1 MNIPRLVLKNITR
14 RKGRF
19 VFTFL
24 GITIGIASFVTLLS
38 LGGGLKNE
46 IKRQASEL
54 GANLVVTPKGWCAYE
69 QVSVLTGEQ
78 LPEAIPFDIVKNI
91 SAIKGLTAV
100 PYLTERTAIKN
111 SPVPVI
117 GILPEEM
124 RAFKAWEMQK
134 GDYFSSQ
141 SETSMLRSYTKDNKN
156 NLPSPPFSKGEPGGL
171 SDENAVVIGSGIA
184 QQFKLNPM
192 DELTIRGKRFHV
204 KGILKETGG
213 KDDIAMFMPLS
224 VAQRLYGVRDMVS
237 FIAVKVDDIS
247 KMDEYILKIQET
259 ANVAVVSDKQLLK
272 SVLSIVGT
280 VSLTLQLIAAVA
292 ILAAAFGIINTMMTA
307 IYERK
312 REIGI
317 LQAIGAR
324 QSTIFKVFLI
334 ESGFYGV
341 IGGVIGL
348 AAGLVFSNLASPY
361 ISQNE
366 FTAFLKGSEVTAN
379 FDLKLVLGSLIF
391 SLFVSLISGLYP
403 AWRASKLSPVEAI
416 SYE

>member
-1 MNIPRLVLKNITR
+1 MNIPKLVLRNITR
-14 RKGRF
+14 RRGRF
-19 VFTFL
+19 IFTLL

-46 IKRQASEL
+46 IKRQAREL

-78 LPEAIPFDIVKNI
+78 LPEAIPFEEVEKI
-91 SAIKGLTAV
+91 SAIRGLTAV
-100 PYLTERTAIKN
+100 PYLTERAVINN

-117 GILPEEM
+117 GILPDEMKTFKGWEVERGMYFTSQEE
-124 RAFKAWEMQK
+124 KA
-134 GDYFSSQ
+134 
-141 SETSMLRSYTKDNKN
+141 LI
-156 NLPSPPFSKGEPGGL
+156 
-171 SDENAVVIGSGIA
+171 IGSGIA
-184 QQFKLNPM
+184 QQFKVNPT
-192 DELTIRGKRFHV
+192 DELTIRGERFLI

-213 KDDIAMFMPLS
+213 KDDIAIFMPLS
-224 VAQRLYGVRDMVS
+224 VAQRLYGVRNMVS
-237 FIAVKVDDIS
+237 FIAIKVDDIT
-247 KMDEYILKIQET
+247 KTDEYILKIQET
-259 ANVAVVSDKQLLK
+259 SNVAVVSDKQLLK

-307 IYERK
+307 IHERK

-317 LQAIGAR
+317 LQAIGAKR
-324 QSTIFKVFLI
+324 GTIFKVFLL
-334 ESGFYGV
+334 ESGLYGLL
-341 IGGVIGL
+341 GGIVGV
-348 AAGLVFSNLASPY
+348 AVGLVFSSIASPY

-366 FTAFLKGSEVTAN
+366 FTAFLKGSELAIV
-379 FDLKLVLGSLIF
+379 FDFRLVLGSLLF
-391 SLFVSLISGLYP
+391 SLFVSLISGSYP

>member
-1 MNIPRLVLKNITR
+1 MNIPKLVFKNITR

-19 VFTFL
+19 IFTLL

-38 LGGGLKNE
+38 LGGGLKKE
-46 IKRQASEL
+46 IKRQAGEL
-54 GANLVVTPKGWCAYE
+54 GANLIVTPKGWCAYE

-78 LPEAIPFDIVKNI
+78 LPEAIPFDVVKKI
-91 SAIKGLTAV
+91 SAIKGLAAV

-117 GILPEEM
+117 GILPEKM
-124 RAFKAWEMQK
+124 KAFKNWEIDK

-141 SETSMLRSYTKDNKN
+141 DERAVIVG
-156 NLPSPPFSKGEPGGL
+156 FS
-171 SDENAVVIGSGIA
+171 IA
-184 QQFKLNPM
+184 QQFKLNPT
-192 DELTIRGKRFHV
+192 DEVKIRGESFTI
-204 KGILKETGG
+204 KGILKETGS

-224 VAQRLYGVRDMVS
+224 VAQKLYGIDDMVS
-237 FIAVKVDDIS
+237 FIAIKVDDIT
-247 KMDEYILKIQET
+247 KTDEYILKIQET

-280 VSLTLQLIAAVA
+280 VSLTLQIIAAVA

-307 IYERK
+307 IHERR

-317 LQAIGAR
+317 LQAIGAKR
-324 QSTIFKVFLI
+324 GTIFNVFLL
-334 ESGFYGV
+334 ESGFYGLL
-341 IGGVIGL
+341 GGVIGVII
-348 AAGLVFSNLASPY
+348 GFIFSAVATPY

-366 FTAFLKGSEVTAN
+366 FTAFLKGSQVVES
-379 FDLKLVLGSLIF
+379 FDLRLVFGSLIF
-391 SLFVSLISGLYP
+391 SLFVSLVSGFYP

-416 SYE
+416 NYE

>member
-1 MNIPRLVLKNITR
+1 MNIPKLVLKNITR

-19 VFTFL
+19 IFTLL

-78 LPEAIPFDIVKNI
+78 LPEAIPFEDVRKI
-91 SAIKGLTAV
+91 SAIKGLKAV

-117 GILPEEM
+117 GILPKEM
-124 RAFKAWEMQK
+124 KVFKGWVM
-134 GDYFSSQ
+134 D
-141 SETSMLRSYTKDNKN
+141 
-156 NLPSPPFSKGEPGGL
+156 KGEYFDLGEKAL
-171 SDENAVVIGSGIA
+171 VIGSGIA
-184 QQFKLNPM
+184 QQFKLNPK
-192 DELTIRGKRFHV
+192 DELTIRGERFPI
-204 KGILKETGG
+204 KGILKETGS
-213 KDDIAMFMPLS
+213 KDDIALFMPLS
-224 VAQRLYGVRDMVS
+224 VAQKLYGIGDKVS

-247 KMDEYILKIQET
+247 KTDEYILKVQET
-259 ANVAVVSDKQLLK
+259 SNVAVVSDKQLLK

-280 VSLTLQLIAAVA
+280 VSITLQLIAAVA

-307 IYERK
+307 VSERK

-317 LQAIGAR
+317 LQALGAK

-334 ESGFYGV
+334 ESGFYGILGGI
-341 IGGVIGL
+341 IGV
-348 AAGLVFSNLASPY
+348 ATGLVFSNLASPY

-366 FTAFLKGSEVTAN
+366 FTAFLKSSEVAVT
-379 FDLKLVLGSLIF
+379 FDSRLVFGSLLF
-391 SLFVSLISGLYP
+391 SLFVSLFSGLYP
-403 AWRASKLSPVEAI
+403 AWRASKLTPVEAI

>member
-1 MNIPRLVLKNITR
+1 MNIPKLVIKNITR

-19 VFTFL
+19 IFTLL

-78 LPEAIPFDIVKNI
+78 LPEAIPFEDVRKI
-91 SAIKGLTAV
+91 SAIKGLKAV

-111 SPVPVI
+111 NPVPVI
-117 GILPEEM
+117 GILPGEM
-124 RAFKAWEMQK
+124 KVFKGWVMDK
-134 GDYFSSQ
+134 GDYF
-141 SETSMLRSYTKDNKN
+141 D
-156 NLPSPPFSKGEPGGL
+156 
-171 SDENAVVIGSGIA
+171 SDEKSLIIGSGIA
-184 QQFKLNPM
+184 QQFKLNPK
-192 DELTIRGKRFHV
+192 DELTIRGERFSIR
-204 KGILKETGG
+204 GILKETGS
-213 KDDIAMFMPLS
+213 KDDIAMFLPLS
-224 VAQRLYGVRDMVS
+224 VAQKLYGVGDRVS

-247 KMDEYILKIQET
+247 KVDEYALKIQET
-259 ANVAVVSDKQLLK
+259 SNVAVVSDKQLLK

-280 VSLTLQLIAAVA
+280 VSITLQIIAAVA

-307 IYERK
+307 VSERK

-334 ESGFYGV
+334 ESGFYGILGGI
-341 IGGVIGL
+341 IGVGM
-348 AAGLVFSNLASPY
+348 GLVFSSLAAPY

-366 FTAFLKGSEVTAN
+366 FTAFLKGSEVAKS
-379 FDLKLVLGSLIF
+379 FEFSLVLGSLLF

>member
-1 MNIPRLVLKNITR
+1 MNIPKLVLRNLTR

-19 VFTFL
+19 IFTLL

-38 LGGGLKNE
+38 LGGSLKNE
-46 IKRQASEL
+46 IKKQASEL

-78 LPEAIPFDIVKNI
+78 LPEAIPMDDVKKI

-111 SPVPVI
+111 SPIPVI
-117 GILPEEM
+117 GILPHEM
-124 RAFKAWEMQK
+124 KTFKGWEMEK

-141 SETSMLRSYTKDNKN
+141 
-156 NLPSPPFSKGEPGGL
+156 
-171 SDENAVVIGSGIA
+171 DENTVVIGSGIA
-184 QQFKLNPM
+184 QQFKLNLM
-192 DELTIRGKRFHV
+192 DELTIRGRQFPV
-204 KGILKETGG
+204 KGILKETGS
-213 KDDIAMFMPLS
+213 KDDVAVFMPLS
-224 VAQRLYGVRDMVS
+224 VAQQLYGVGDKVS
-237 FIAVKVDDIS
+237 FIAIKVNDIA
-247 KMDEYILKIQET
+247 KTDEYILKIQET

-292 ILAAAFGIINTMMTA
+292 ILASAFGIINTMMTA

-317 LQAIGAR
+317 LQAIGAKEI
-324 QSTIFKVFLI
+324 TIFKIFLL
-334 ESGFYGV
+334 ESGFYGILGGI
-341 IGGVIGL
+341 IGV
-348 AAGLVFSNLASPY
+348 AAGLVFSSLASPY

-366 FTAFLKGSEVTAN
+366 FTAFLKSSEVAVT
-379 FDLKLVLGSLIF
+379 FDLRLVFGSLLF
-391 SLFVSLISGLYP
+391 SLFVSLFSGLYP
-403 AWRASKLSPVEAI
+403 AWRASKLTPVEAI

>member
-1 MNIPRLVLKNITR
+1 MNIPKLVLKNITR

-19 VFTFL
+19 IFTLL

-46 IKRQASEL
+46 IKKQATEL

-69 QVSVLTGEQ
+69 QISVLTGEQ
-78 LPEAIPFDIVKNI
+78 LPEAIPFNVVKKI
-91 SAIKGLTAV
+91 SAIRGLTAV
-100 PYLTERTAIKN
+100 PYLTERTVIKN
-111 SPVPVI
+111 SPVSVI

-124 RAFKAWEMQK
+124 RAFKAWEMEK
-134 GDYFSSQ
+134 GSYF
-141 SETSMLRSYTKDNKN
+141 ETQNEK
-156 NLPSPPFSKGEPGGL
+156 
-171 SDENAVVIGSGIA
+171 AVIIGSGIA
-184 QQFKLNPM
+184 QQFKLNPT
-192 DELTIRGKRFHV
+192 DEVKIRGEKFHV
-204 KGILKETGG
+204 KGVLKEIGS

-224 VAQRLYGVRDMVS
+224 VVQKLYGVGDMVS
-237 FIAVKVDDIS
+237 FIAVNVDDIS
-247 KMDEYILKIQET
+247 KTDEYILKIQET
-259 ANVAVVSDKQLLK
+259 ANVAVLSDKQLLK

-317 LQAIGAR
+317 LQAIGAKR
-324 QSTIFKVFLI
+324 STIFKAFLL
-334 ESGFYGV
+334 ESGFYGLLGGI
-341 IGGVIGL
+341 IGV
-348 AAGLVFSNLASPY
+348 AAGLAFSAIASPY

-366 FTAFLKGSEVTAN
+366 FTAFLKGSEVAVA
-379 FDLKLVLGSLIF
+379 FDSRLVLGSILF
-391 SLFVSLISGLYP
+391 SLFISLISGLYP
-403 AWRASKLSPVEAI
+403 AWRASKLTPVEAI

>member
-1 MNIPRLVLKNITR
+1 MNIPKLVAKNITR

-19 VFTFL
+19 VFTLL

-38 LGGGLKNE
+38 LGGGLKSE
-46 IKRQASEL
+46 IKRQAGEL

-78 LPEAIPFDIVKNI
+78 LPEAIPFDVVKKI
-91 SAIKGLTAV
+91 AAIKGLTAV

-117 GILPEEM
+117 GILPKEM
-124 RAFKAWEMQK
+124 KVFKGWEIEK

-141 SETSMLRSYTKDNKN
+141 
-156 NLPSPPFSKGEPGGL
+156 
-171 SDENAVVIGSGIA
+171 DENAVVIGSGIA
-184 QQFKLNPM
+184 QQFKLNLI
-192 DELTIRGKRFHV
+192 DDLTIRGKGFPV
-204 KGILKETGG
+204 KGILKETGS
-213 KDDIAMFMPLS
+213 KDDIAVFMPLS
-224 VAQRLYGVRDMVS
+224 VAQRLYGVGDKVS
-237 FIAVKVDDIS
+237 FIAVKVNDIA
-247 KMDEYILKIQET
+247 KIDEYILKIQET

-317 LQAIGAR
+317 LQAIGAK
-324 QSTIFKVFLI
+324 QSTIFKVFLV
-334 ESGFYGV
+334 ESGFYGGFGGI
-341 IGGVIGL
+341 IGVGI
-348 AAGLVFSNLASPY
+348 GLVFSSLAAPY

-366 FTAFLKGSEVTAN
+366 FTAFLKGSEIAQT
-379 FDLKLVLGSLIF
+379 FDFRLVLGSLIF

>member
-1 MNIPRLVLKNITR
+1 MNLPKLVLRNITQ

-19 VFTFL
+19 LFTLL

-38 LGGGLKNE
+38 LGGGLKKE
-46 IKRQASEL
+46 IKKQAMEL
-54 GANLVVTPKGWCAYE
+54 GANLIVTPKGWCAYE

-78 LPEAIPFDIVKNI
+78 LPEAIPFDVVKNI

-124 RAFKAWEMQK
+124 RTFKNWEVEK
-134 GDYFSSQ
+134 GMYFSSQ
-141 SETSMLRSYTKDNKN
+141 
-156 NLPSPPFSKGEPGGL
+156 
-171 SDENAVVIGSGIA
+171 DEKALVIGSGIA

-192 DELTIRGKRFHV
+192 NELTIRGEKFPVR
-204 KGILKETGG
+204 GILKETGS
-213 KDDIAMFMPLS
+213 KDDIAIFMPLS

-237 FIAVKVDDIS
+237 FIAVKVDDIA
-247 KMDEYILKIQET
+247 KVDEYILKIQET

-317 LQAIGAR
+317 LQAIGAKR
-324 QSTIFKVFLI
+324 STIFKAFLL
-334 ESGFYGV
+334 ESGFYGLFGGI
-341 IGGVIGL
+341 IGV
-348 AAGLVFSNLASPY
+348 ASGLVFSSIASPY

-366 FTAFLKGSEVTAN
+366 FTAFMKGTEVAQS
-379 FDLKLVLGSLIF
+379 FDLRLVFGSLLF
-391 SLFVSLISGLYP
+391 SLFVSLISGFYP
-403 AWRASKLSPVEAI
+403 AWRASKLTPVEAI
-416 SYE
+416 TYE

>member
-1 MNIPRLVLKNITR
+1 MNIPKLVLRNITR

-19 VFTFL
+19 IFTLL

-38 LGGGLKNE
+38 LGGSLKNE
-46 IKRQASEL
+46 IKKQAAEL

-78 LPEAIPFDIVKNI
+78 LPEAIPFDDVKKI

-124 RAFKAWEMQK
+124 RAFKAWEMEK
-134 GDYFSSQ
+134 GEYFSS
-141 SETSMLRSYTKDNKN
+141 K
-156 NLPSPPFSKGEPGGL
+156 
-171 SDENAVVIGSGIA
+171 DENAVVIGSGIA

-192 DELTIRGKRFHV
+192 DELIIRGRQFPV
-204 KGILKETGG
+204 KGILKETGS
-213 KDDIAMFMPLS
+213 KDDIAVFMPLQ
-224 VAQRLYGVRDMVS
+224 VAQKLYGVGDKVS
-237 FIAVKVDDIS
+237 FVAVKVDDIS
-247 KMDEYILKIQET
+247 KTDDYILKIQET

-307 IYERK
+307 IYERR

-317 LQAIGAR
+317 LQAIGAKEI
-324 QSTIFKVFLI
+324 TIFRIFLL
-334 ESGFYGV
+334 ESGFYGILGGI
-341 IGGVIGL
+341 IGV
-348 AAGLVFSNLASPY
+348 ATGLVFSNLASPY

-366 FTAFLKGSEVTAN
+366 FTAFLKSSAVAVT
-379 FDLKLVLGSLIF
+379 FDLRLVLSSLFF
-391 SLFVSLISGLYP
+391 SIFVSLISGLYP
-403 AWRASKLSPVEAI
+403 AWRASKLTPVEAI

>member
-19 VFTFL
+19 VFTLL

-134 GDYFSSQ
+134 GSYFESQ
-141 SETSMLRSYTKDNKN
+141 NEK
-156 NLPSPPFSKGEPGGL
+156 
-171 SDENAVVIGSGIA
+171 AVIIGSGIA
-184 QQFKLNPM
+184 QQFKLNPIN
-192 DELTIRGKRFHV
+192 ELTIRGEKFPI
-204 KGILKETGG
+204 KGVLKETGG

-334 ESGFYGV
+334 ESGFYGIV
-341 IGGVIGL
+341 GGIIGVSI
-348 AAGLVFSNLASPY
+348 GLVFSSLASPY

-379 FDLKLVLGSLIF
+379 FDLKLVFGSLIF

>member
-1 MNIPRLVLKNITR
+1 MNLPKLVLRNITQ

-19 VFTFL
+19 LFTLL

-38 LGGGLKNE
+38 LGGGLKKE
-46 IKRQASEL
+46 IKKQATEL
-54 GANLVVTPKGWCAYE
+54 GANLIVTPKGWCAYE

-78 LPEAIPFDIVKNI
+78 LPEAIPFDVVKNI

-117 GILPEEM
+117 GILPVEM
-124 RAFKAWEMQK
+124 RTFKNWEVEK
-134 GDYFSSQ
+134 GMYFSSQ
-141 SETSMLRSYTKDNKN
+141 
-156 NLPSPPFSKGEPGGL
+156 
-171 SDENAVVIGSGIA
+171 DEKALVIGSGIA

-192 DELTIRGKRFHV
+192 NELTIRGEKFPVR
-204 KGILKETGG
+204 GILKETGS

-237 FIAVKVDDIS
+237 FIAVKVDDIA
-247 KMDEYILKIQET
+247 KVDEYILKIQET

-317 LQAIGAR
+317 LQAIGAKR
-324 QSTIFKVFLI
+324 STIFKAFLL
-334 ESGFYGV
+334 ESGFYGILGGI
-341 IGGVIGL
+341 IGV
-348 AAGLVFSNLASPY
+348 ASGLVFSSIASPY

-366 FTAFLKGSEVTAN
+366 FTAFMKGTEVAQS
-379 FDLKLVLGSLIF
+379 FDLRLVFGSLLF
-391 SLFVSLISGLYP
+391 SLFVSLISGFYP
-403 AWRASKLSPVEAI
+403 AWRASKLTPVEAI
-416 SYE
+416 TYE

>member
-1 MNIPRLVLKNITR
+1 MNIPKLVLKNITR
-14 RKGRF
+14 RKARF
-19 VFTFL
+19 FFTLL
-24 GITIGIASFVTLLS
+24 GITVGIASFVTLLS

-46 IKRQASEL
+46 IKKQASEL
-54 GANLVVTPKGWCAYE
+54 GANLIVTPKGWCAYE

-78 LPEAIPFDIVKNI
+78 LPEAIPFDDARKI

-111 SPVPVI
+111 SPLPVI

-124 RAFKAWEMQK
+124 KIFKRWEIEK

-141 SETSMLRSYTKDNKN
+141 
-156 NLPSPPFSKGEPGGL
+156 
-171 SDENAVVIGSGIA
+171 DENAIVIGSGIA
-184 QQFKLNPM
+184 QQFKLNVL
-192 DELTIRGKRFHV
+192 DKLTIKGRQFPVR
-204 KGILKETGG
+204 GILKGTGS
-213 KDDIAMFMPLS
+213 KDDIAMFMSLS
-224 VAQRLYGVRDMVS
+224 VAQKLYGVGDKVS
-237 FIAVKVDDIS
+237 FVAVKVDDIS
-247 KMDEYILKIQET
+247 KMDEYILKIQEA
-259 ANVAVVSDKQLLK
+259 ANVAVVSDKQLLR

-307 IYERK
+307 IYERR

-324 QSTIFKVFLI
+324 EITIFKIFLL
-334 ESGFYGV
+334 ESGFYGLL
-341 IGGVIGL
+341 GGVIGIV
-348 AAGLVFSNLASPY
+348 AGLIFSSIASPY

-366 FTAFLKGSEVTAN
+366 FTAFMKGSEMAVT
-379 FDLKLVLGSLIF
+379 FDSKLIIGSLLF
-391 SLFVSLISGLYP
+391 SVFVSLISGLYP
-403 AWRASKLSPVEAI
+403 AWKASRLSPVEAI

>member
-1 MNIPRLVLKNITR
+1 MNIPKLVLKNITR

-19 VFTFL
+19 IFTLL

-38 LGGGLKNE
+38 LGGSLKNE
-46 IKRQASEL
+46 IKKQAAEL

-78 LPEAIPFDIVKNI
+78 LPEAIPFDVVKKI
-91 SAIKGLTAV
+91 SVIKGLTAV

-117 GILPEEM
+117 GILPDEM
-124 RAFKAWEMQK
+124 RVFKAWEMEK
-134 GDYFSSQ
+134 GSYF
-141 SETSMLRSYTKDNKN
+141 ETQNEK
-156 NLPSPPFSKGEPGGL
+156 
-171 SDENAVVIGSGIA
+171 AVIIA

-192 DELTIRGKRFHV
+192 NELTIRGEKFPV
-204 KGILKETGG
+204 KGVLKETGS
-213 KDDIAMFMPLS
+213 KDDIAMFMSLP
-224 VAQRLYGVRDMVS
+224 VAQKLYGVGDKVS
-237 FIAVKVDDIS
+237 FVAVKVDDIA

-259 ANVAVVSDKQLLK
+259 SNVAVVSDKQLLK

-307 IYERK
+307 ISERK

-334 ESGFYGV
+334 ESGFYGIV
-341 IGGVIGL
+341 GGIIGVSI
-348 AAGLVFSNLASPY
+348 GLVFSSLAAPY

-366 FTAFLKGSEVTAN
+366 FTAFLKGSEIAVTFN
-379 FDLKLVLGSLIF
+379 LRLVLSSLLFSIVV
-391 SLFVSLISGLYP
+391 SLFSGLYP
-403 AWRASKLSPVEAI
+403 AWRASKLTPVEAI

>member
-1 MNIPRLVLKNITR
+1 MNIPKLVLKNITR

-19 VFTFL
+19 IFTLL

-38 LGGGLKNE
+38 LGGGLKKE
-46 IKRQASEL
+46 IKKQATEL
-54 GANLVVTPKGWCAYE
+54 GANLIVTPKGWCAYE
-69 QVSVLTGEQ
+69 QISVLTGEQ
-78 LPEAIPFDIVKNI
+78 LPEAIPFDVVKKI

-124 RAFKAWEMQK
+124 KAFKAWAMEK
-134 GDYFSSQ
+134 GSYF
-141 SETSMLRSYTKDNKN
+141 ETQNEK
-156 NLPSPPFSKGEPGGL
+156 
-171 SDENAVVIGSGIA
+171 AVIIGSGIA

-192 DELTIRGKRFHV
+192 NELTIRGEKFSV

-237 FIAVKVDDIS
+237 FIAVKVDDIA
-247 KMDEYILKIQET
+247 KVDEYILKIQET

-317 LQAIGAR
+317 LQAIGAKR
-324 QSTIFKVFLI
+324 STIFKAFLL
-334 ESGFYGV
+334 ESGFYGILGGI
-341 IGGVIGL
+341 IGV
-348 AAGLVFSNLASPY
+348 ASGLVFSSIASPY

-366 FTAFLKGSEVTAN
+366 FTAFMKGTEVAGS
-379 FDLKLVLGSLIF
+379 FDLRLVLWSLIF
-391 SLFVSLISGLYP
+391 SLFVSLVSGFYP
-403 AWRASKLSPVEAI
+403 AWRASKLTPVEAI